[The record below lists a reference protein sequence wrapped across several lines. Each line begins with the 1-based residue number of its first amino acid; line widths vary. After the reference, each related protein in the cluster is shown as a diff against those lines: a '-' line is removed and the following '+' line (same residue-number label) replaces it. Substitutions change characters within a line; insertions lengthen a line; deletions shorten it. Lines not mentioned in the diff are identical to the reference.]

1 MWTIKYR
8 SRFGVDH
15 LNVEADTYEQ
25 AEECFILHNIEYEQ
39 FGVILAIWPI
49 TDVGSPAPTA

>member
-15 LNVEADTYEQ
+15 LVVEADTYEQ
-25 AEECFILHNIEYEQ
+25 AEECFILHHIEYET
-39 FGVILAIWPI
+39 FGVILSITPG